1 MLLWIGLLRRIFWM
15 LVLCVVVCVF
25 ELWIEVVGSRFA
37 GLAFVVVYLP
47 FDLVWGF
54 DCLF

>member
-1 MLLWIGLLRRIFWM
+1 M